1 MIRDLRLIEES
12 LNWNSLNAV
21 IKIESTR
28 ENILSGKITHE
39 ERYYISSLKTNA
51 ARFNRLV
58 RGHWGIENKLHWIL
72 DVTFSEDKSRIRKGY
87 ADENFSTI
95 RRMAL
100 NILKLNDSKESLN
113 VKRKKA
119 GLNDQF
125 REKLLE
131 I

>member
-1 MIRDLRLIEES
+1 M
-12 LNWNSLNAV
+12 